1 MVSDRV
7 IGGAILIVSVAVIVI
22 YLIGL
27 LLVPLAPDAIQA
39 LKWINDREVQLWLI
53 RIPIIVAVVGIGAIA
68 AWIGWTILTT
78 PPPKPI
84 EEIQKE
90 LEEAAKQATQETS
103 KEQPPAPPEKK

>member
-7 IGGAILIVSVAVIVI
+7 IGGTILVVSVIVIII

-27 LLVPLAPDAIQA
+27 LIAPLIPSAFPAWVT
-39 LKWINDREVQLWLI
+39 KNEVQLWLI
-53 RIPIIVAVVGIGAIA
+53 RIPIIVAIVAIGGIA

-90 LEEAAKQATQETS
+90 IEEATKEAS
-103 KEQPPAPPEKK
+103 KESPPPPPEKK